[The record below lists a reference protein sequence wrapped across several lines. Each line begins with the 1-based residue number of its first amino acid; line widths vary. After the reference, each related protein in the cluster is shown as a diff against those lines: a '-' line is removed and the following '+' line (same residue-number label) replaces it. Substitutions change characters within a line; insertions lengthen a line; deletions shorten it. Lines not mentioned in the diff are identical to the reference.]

1 MKLTVILLALGLAA
15 CGGNS
20 AAGTGANPAT
30 TAKPAAAKPGAA
42 KPAANT
48 PAGNPADA
56 AQQALEGITIPTQD
70 EADEQAAAAITEANA
85 DAEFEKLQKELAGEK
100 P

>member
-15 CGGNS
+15 CGGDS
-20 AAGTGANPAT
+20 AAGTVAKPAT
-30 TAKPAAAKPGAA
+30 TTKTTAAKPG
-42 KPAANT
+42 AANT

-56 AQQALEGITIPTQD
+56 TQLALEGITIPTQD